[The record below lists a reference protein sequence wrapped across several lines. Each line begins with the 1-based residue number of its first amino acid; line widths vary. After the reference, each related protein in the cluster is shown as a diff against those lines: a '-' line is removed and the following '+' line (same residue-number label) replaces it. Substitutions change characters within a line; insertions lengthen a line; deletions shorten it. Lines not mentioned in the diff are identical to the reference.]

1 MKEKLEKR
9 LQHLQQEYESGQ
21 QMLADLQAK
30 EANLQRTLLRISGAM
45 QVLQELLQAE
55 EPSSANGNVSEEG
68 KESLGVSI

>member
-1 MKEKLEKR
+1 MKEKLEQR

-55 EPSSANGNVSEEG
+55 EPSSANGNVSEG
-68 KESLGVSI
+68 DKESLGVSI